1 MAIVTRCWT
10 RTSNGLSWVARFSI
24 RPASAARRAAT
35 ASTSSS
41 VLVGTSVIRLARPGA
56 WPLRPARW
64 SRRAT
69 PFAEPI
75 WSTRSTGRKSTPRS
89 SDEVATTA
97 FRRPSLRPSSTQSR
111 TSLSS
116 EPWWSATTPAQSGRA
131 SRMNWYQASACER
144 MLTKTSVVAE
154 RSISSTTGSC
164 ICLPRWP
171 PHENRPGCAGSSVS
185 MTRFLSIRPRTATP
199 RSSPSSTCIA
209 SSRLPSVADRPQTT
223 RLGIPALEARER
235 ELDLDAALAAH
246 QLVPLVDDDGVDRRE
261 LFLRGLARQH
271 QAQRFGRRHERGRK
285 AAVLPGALGGRRV
298 AGANA
303 DRPRQAELVERRL
316 HRPRRVG
323 GERAH
328 RRQPQDAERRRA
340 GAPQR
345 HAQGGGAREGAE
357 PDGVGLARAGG
368 RVQQAALAGRHRRPD
383 LALESERLPA
393 ARREPGVGK
402 RNLLFWRLARSRRRR
417 HQVVFRDAGLRRS

>member
-75 WSTRSTGRKSTPRS
+75 CSTRSTGRKSTPRS

-154 RSISSTTGSC
+154 RSISSTTGQ
-164 ICLPRWP
+164 LHLLAEVAAPREAAGMRRQQRVDDEVLVDP
-171 PHENRPGCAGSSVS
+171 AANRDAALVAEQH
-185 MTRFLSIRPRTATP
+185 LH
-199 RSSPSSTCIA
+199 
-209 SSRLPSVADRPQTT
+209 RLVEVAERRRQAPDDEARV
-223 RLGIPALEARER
+223 PALQARER
-235 ELDLDAALAAH
+235 ELHLDAALAAH

-261 LFLRGLARQH
+261 LV
-271 QAQRFGRRHERGRK
+271 
-285 AAVLPGALGGRRV
+285 AA
-298 AGANA
+298 
-303 DRPRQAELVERRL
+303 RPRASAS
-316 HRPRRVG
+316 G
-323 GERAH
+323 
-328 RRQPQDAERRRA
+328 
-340 GAPQR
+340 
-345 HAQGGGAREGAE
+345 
-357 PDGVGLARAGG
+357 
-368 RVQQAALAGRHRRPD
+368 
-383 LALESERLPA
+383 
-393 ARREPGVGK
+393 
-402 RNLLFWRLARSRRRR
+402 
-417 HQVVFRDAGLRRS
+417 